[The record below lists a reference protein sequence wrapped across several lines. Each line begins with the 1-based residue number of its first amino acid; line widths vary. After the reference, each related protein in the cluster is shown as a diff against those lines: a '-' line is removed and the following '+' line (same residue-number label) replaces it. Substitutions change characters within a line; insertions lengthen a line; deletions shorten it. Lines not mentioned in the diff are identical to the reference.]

1 MKARRSTSW
10 RTFSRRPCPW
20 SSRAKTLSGHV
31 SSRCLRGYLWYAS
44 SILTGVRDTDPAF
57 PHSPLLVAA
66 SNCDSVVLRWK
77 SFEDDRWPVDA
88 YVLQRFPDQQAQ
100 PQWTVLSSSNASE
113 LIDTAV
119 IPGFHYTYRVQA
131 VSGDVLSG
139 YSYHWTR
146 IKSIS
151 EDRMIEVAAR
161 AGWLGPMHSMAHRH
175 SDALRTIGLIFA
187 CFLTVYGLMRAN
199 VKGVQGTRS
208 RSYRLKRIKKS
219 TSEGVAAAAA
229 VAASTSKALPYR
241 RSSSSS
247 TSSPG
252 SVPMD
257 SARSNSLDEMAAAA
271 DAGRRASVTTTTRE
285 STAEDPTTVEEPPFR
300 RQARSLSTTR
310 PGEKAEYCQDCR
322 KRFGIFRR
330 RHLCDICHSVT
341 LCRKCGFQAPVESF
355 SSGAVG
361 QRASSVSTASSKQ
374 RKLKIR
380 TICRACCDDV
390 YRYSTAPGVR
400 PTLVPHHHS
409 V

>member
-1 MKARRSTSW
+1 M
-10 RTFSRRPCPW
+10 P
-20 SSRAKTLSGHV
+20 
-31 SSRCLRGYLWYAS
+31 
-44 SILTGVRDTDPAF
+44 TDPAF

-77 SFEDDRWPVDA
+77 SFDDDRWPVDV
-88 YVLQRFPDQQAQ
+88 YLLQRFPDLQAQ
-100 PQWTVLSSSNASE
+100 PQWAVLSSSNASE

-131 VSGDVLSG
+131 VSGDVASA

-146 IKSIS
+146 ITPIS
-151 EDRMIEVAAR
+151 EEHRIAVAAR

-199 VKGVQGTRS
+199 VMSVQGTRS

-229 VAASTSKALPYR
+229 EAASTSKASLDR

-252 SVPMD
+252 SALMD
-257 SARSNSLDEMAAAA
+257 SARSNTLGEMTAGAG
-271 DAGRRASVTTTTRE
+271 AGRRASLTTTTRE
-285 STAEDPTTVEEPPFR
+285 STAEDPTAVEEPPFR
-300 RQARSLSTTR
+300 RQSQSLSTAR
-310 PGEKAEYCQDCR
+310 AGEKAEYCQDCR

-355 SSGAVG
+355 AAGGG
-361 QRASSVSTASSKQ
+361 QRASVSTASSKQ
-374 RKLKIR
+374 NSKLKIR
-380 TICRACCDDV
+380 TICRTCCDDV

-400 PTLVPHHHS
+400 PTLVPHHNS